1 MYSLQNKMQAFY
13 FTSMVCKYQFK
24 YKSLLKLKSMRCL
37 LFYVATLFLVTSCSQ
52 IEGSGNIVKQ
62 KRETAVFTGVKA
74 GGAFEVEIKT
84 GPITVVIVESDD
96 NILPYIKTEVV
107 EGVLEIS
114 NKRKRSFG
122 NAHVK
127 VFITTPTLNF
137 IKASGAAKIMS
148 VDEIKNVDRIKMELS
163 GAANIKAMV
172 NAPDIHINASGASHI
187 ELTGRTRNF
196 NAKASGSSAVKCSSL
211 QSENSQIA
219 ASGASTIHTHASVKI
234 EATASGA
241 ATIYHLGT
249 NNIKQK
255 ISGAARIQSK
265 N

>member
-1 MYSLQNKMQAFY
+1 
-13 FTSMVCKYQFK
+13 
-24 YKSLLKLKSMRCL
+24 MRCL
-37 LFYVATLFLVTSCSQ
+37 FFYLAILFVVTSCSQ

-62 KRETAVFTGVKA
+62 KRETAVFTGVEA

-84 GPITVVIVESDD
+84 GPITLVTVESDD
-96 NILPYIKTEVV
+96 NIFPYIKTEVV

-148 VDEIKNVDRIKMELS
+148 VDEIKNVDRIKIELS
-163 GAANIKAMV
+163 GAANIKAIV
-172 NAPDIHINASGASHI
+172 NAPDIQINASGASHI

-211 QSENSQIA
+211 QSENAQIA

-255 ISGAARIQSK
+255 ISGAASIQSK

>member
-1 MYSLQNKMQAFY
+1 MN
-13 FTSMVCKYQFK
+13 
-24 YKSLLKLKSMRCL
+24 MRYL
-37 LFYVATLFLVTSCSQ
+37 LFFVITLFVVTSCSQ
-52 IEGSGNIVKQ
+52 MKGSGNIVKQ
-62 KRETAVFTGVKA
+62 KRETAVFTGVEA

-84 GPITVVIVESDD
+84 GPITVVTVESDD

-114 NKRKRSFG
+114 NKRKNSFE
-122 NAHVK
+122 NAHFK

-137 IKASGAAKIMS
+137 IKASGAAKIIS
-148 VDEIKNVDRIKMELS
+148 FDEIKNVESIKIESS

-172 NAPDIHINASGASHI
+172 NAPDIQIKASGASHV
-187 ELTGRTRNF
+187 ELTGKTRNF
-196 NAKASGSSAVKCSSL
+196 NAKASGSSAVKCVLL
-211 QSENSQIA
+211 QSENAQIA
-219 ASGASTIHTHASVKI
+219 ASGASTIHTHASVQI

-255 ISGAARIQSK
+255 ISGAARIQSE

>member
-1 MYSLQNKMQAFY
+1 
-13 FTSMVCKYQFK
+13 
-24 YKSLLKLKSMRCL
+24 MRCL
-37 LFYVATLFLVTSCSQ
+37 FFYVATLFVVTSCSQ

-62 KRETAVFTGVKA
+62 KRETAVFTGVEA

-84 GPITVVIVESDD
+84 GPLNVVTVESDD

-114 NKRKRSFG
+114 NKRKFSFE
-122 NAHVK
+122 NAHFK

-148 VDEIKNVDRIKMELS
+148 VDDIKNVHSIKMESS

-172 NAPDIHINASGASHI
+172 NAPDIQINASGASHI

-211 QSENSQIA
+211 QSENAQIA